1 MRHGLE
7 VQRGSAMRWHP
18 ADEAASRT
26 PTVPGDDEFIPL
38 PE

>member
-1 MRHGLE
+1 
-7 VQRGSAMRWHP
+7 MRWHP

-26 PTVPGDDEFIPL
+26 ATVPGDDEFIPL